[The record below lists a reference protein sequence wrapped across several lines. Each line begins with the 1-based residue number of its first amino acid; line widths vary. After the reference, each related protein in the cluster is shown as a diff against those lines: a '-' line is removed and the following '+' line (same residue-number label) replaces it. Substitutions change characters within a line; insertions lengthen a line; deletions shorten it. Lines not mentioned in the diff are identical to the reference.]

1 MAQAGPGI
9 RDQLRAK
16 LKEWA
21 GAPRVPKV
29 ALRGMRDCYKIKLRQ
44 SGCRLVY
51 RVEEGVMVIAIGR
64 RDGGRGLRR
73 RQGPALGLATRRRPV
88 YLAISGQGSDSAPGP
103 VLSETEGRARSKDQ
117 PR

>member
-1 MAQAGPGI
+1 MAQTGPGI

-16 LKEWA
+16 LKEQA

-51 RVEEGVMVIAIGR
+51 RVEEGVMVILVIAIGR
-64 RDGGRGLRR
+64 RDGGE
-73 RQGPALGLATRRRPV
+73 V
-88 YLAISGQGSDSAPGP
+88 YDAAK
-103 VLSETEGRARSKDQ
+103 ARL
-117 PR
+117 

>member
-1 MAQAGPGI
+1 MP
-9 RDQLRAK
+9 
-16 LKEWA
+16 
-21 GAPRVPKV
+21 
-29 ALRGMRDCYKIKLRQ
+29 DCYKIKLRQ

-51 RVEEGVMVIAIGR
+51 RVEDDVMVILIIAIGR

-73 RQGPALGLATRRRPV
+73 RQGLALGLATRRRPV